1 MLGLSPAPTTCWRN
15 ILTVLNLLTAIAD
28 YESKEQTFYM
38 EAWEQGKIMRFKIV
52 IHDTVC
58 TPLNFN

>member
-1 MLGLSPAPTTCWRN
+1 MLGLSPASTTCWRD

-28 YESKEQTFYM
+28 YELKEQIAYM
-38 EAWEQGKIMRFKIV
+38 EAWEQGKIMWFKIV
-52 IHDTVC
+52 MHDTVC